1 MRAMRAMRAML
12 LLTAAA
18 AAAAAPCANT
28 DRWATG
34 FAADTQGYGC
44 SQYNVETNYTCGGY
58 DDNDFSSGTMCCI
71 CGGGNRSA
79 TPSEVASY
87 FNDTAK
93 SSNDTASS
101 EGASSEGASSEGA
114 SSSYEGASGEEAS
127 SSYEGASGEEASAA
141 DVPKMTAAAAIG
153 AFLFLGTIALLFLG
167 RKVRKRKVKALAA
180 AAAEIEDGE
189 DGGVAKDGTSGG
201 GAAISAA
208 ASPLAGTHTTAAVM
222 PTEMSSKPGK
232 WFAGRSILWYH
243 IMPGFLG
250 VAPLTQHPQ
259 HSSATA
265 STA

>member
-1 MRAMRAMRAML
+1 ML
-12 LLTAAA
+12 LLTAAAAA

-44 SQYNVETNYTCGGY
+44 SQYNVETHTCGGY

-71 CGGGNRSA
+71 CGGGNRGA

-87 FNDTAK
+87 FNDFAK
-93 SSNDTASS
+93 SLNDIAAS
-101 EGASSEGASSEGA
+101 EGASSDLGSGASSEGA
-114 SSSYEGASGEEAS
+114 SSSYAGAS
-127 SSYEGASGEEASAA
+127 SSYESASGEEASAA

-153 AFLFLGTIALLFLG
+153 AVLFLGTIALLFLG

-189 DGGVAKDGTSGG
+189 DGGAAEDGTSGG

-250 VAPLTQHPQ
+250 VAPLTQHPP

>member
-1 MRAMRAMRAML
+1 ML

-44 SQYNVETNYTCGGY
+44 SQYNVETHTCGGY

-71 CGGGNRSA
+71 CGGGNRGA

-87 FNDTAK
+87 FNDFAK
-93 SSNDTASS
+93 SLNDIAAS
-101 EGASSEGASSEGA
+101 EGASSDLGSGASSEGA
-114 SSSYEGASGEEAS
+114 SSSYAGAS
-127 SSYEGASGEEASAA
+127 SSYESASGEEASAA

-153 AFLFLGTIALLFLG
+153 AVLFLGTIALLFLG

-180 AAAEIEDGE
+180 AAAEIEDGK
-189 DGGVAKDGTSGG
+189 DGGAAEDGTSGG

-222 PTEMSSKPGK
+222 PTEMSSKPG
-232 WFAGRSILWYH
+232 
-243 IMPGFLG
+243 
-250 VAPLTQHPQ
+250 
-259 HSSATA
+259 
-265 STA
+265 